1 MNALAGGKIE
11 LRDGHEIDLADVR
24 QPVLSVA
31 GDADVLAPKAAVHH
45 VGGLLPNAAEV
56 RLETAPG
63 GHLGVLTGRSAI
75 GTTWQ
80 YLDEFLASHDPRRK
94 ADVRSTERAL
104 RTPSAP

>member
-1 MNALAGGKIE
+1 M
-11 LRDGHEIDLADVR
+11 R

-31 GDADVLAPKAAVHH
+31 GAGDVLAPKAAVHH

-75 GTTWQ
+75 GTTWR
-80 YLDEFLASHDPRRK
+80 YLDEFLAGHDPLRESGLRPQ
-94 ADVRSTERAL
+94 ASGLRDRWSDV
-104 RTPSAP
+104 